1 MVVWVRDLLLSYTQ
15 GVWVGGQLAE
25 EVRVAS
31 GVPLGAFGSTVF
43 VAQVRKGYLEE
54 HRVD

>member
-1 MVVWVRDLLLSYTQ
+1 MRDLLLSYTQ